1 MLEITETAFGSAL
14 KETLELGS
22 QQERGRIIHLLNNDA
37 VLQMNLS
44 AQWLTYIV
52 EMIED
57 EVQ

>member
-1 MLEITETAFGSAL
+1 MLEISETALGSAL

-22 QQERGRIIHLLNNDA
+22 QQERERIIYLLNNDA

-57 EVQ
+57 VQ

>member
-1 MLEITETAFGSAL
+1 MLEITETGFGAAL
-14 KETLELGS
+14 KDALEAGKEL
-22 QQERGRIIHLLNNDA
+22 ERERIIHLLNNDA

-57 EVQ
+57 VQ